1 MVAKVSAGRAAVTG
15 AKSKTRGQVLPGL
28 EWGFRFSED
37 GAAEEL
43 AVDQRLAEHLDGW
56 VWLHFDLADARAAQ
70 ALRSFSGLTAAAVE
84 SLLATDDH
92 QQLQV
97 DDACIYGAFADL
109 VGGIRNSGNSAKK
122 IGFLHFAMTDRL
134 LVSSRRHSV
143 NAADATREALRQGR
157 KIKTVPTLLWA
168 IVEHIVDAVDEYA
181 EDIAGVLDEIEER
194 ILADEPSDERLTL
207 GRIRRTIARLHRQL
221 AMSRSLINRFE
232 CDVSERSATAP
243 SKLAQ
248 RLDWL
253 DGEVVA
259 LRDRAHLLQEEVT
272 LKAAEQTNGH
282 LEVLAIVATV
292 FLPPTLVAGIFG
304 MNVKGLPLT
313 EDGYGF
319 LWSMGIIIGASVL
332 VYWLLRRAGTFG
344 K

>member
-15 AKSKTRGQVLPGL
+15 ARSRTRGQVLPGL
-28 EWGFRFSED
+28 VSALRFNKD

-43 AVDQRLAEHLDGW
+43 AVDQPIAEHLDSL
-56 VWLHFDLADARAAQ
+56 VWLHFDLTDAHASQ
-70 ALRSFSGLTAAAVE
+70 ALRSFSRLPPAAVE
-84 SLLATDDH
+84 SLMAADDH

-97 DDACIYGAFADL
+97 GEGRVYGAFADL
-109 VGGIRNSGNSAKK
+109 VGGLKHSARE

-134 LVSSRRHSV
+134 LVSCRRHAV
-143 NAADATREALRQGR
+143 NAVDATRETLRQGR
-157 KIKTVPTLLWA
+157 KIKTVPALLWT

-207 GRIRRTIARLHRQL
+207 GRIRRTTARLHRQL
-221 AMSRSLINRFE
+221 VMSRSLINRFE
-232 CDVSERSATAP
+232 CDVSGGSAAFDIP

-253 DGEVVA
+253 DNEVVA
-259 LRDRAHLLQEEVT
+259 LRDRAHLLQEEVS
-272 LKAAEQTNGH
+272 LKAAEQTNRH
-282 LEVLAIVATV
+282 LEVLAIVATI

-304 MNVKGLPLT
+304 MNVAGLPLT
-313 EDGYGF
+313 KDGYGF
-319 LWSMGIIIGASVL
+319 LWSMGLIIGASAL
-332 VYWLLRRAGTFG
+332 VYWLLKRAGTFG